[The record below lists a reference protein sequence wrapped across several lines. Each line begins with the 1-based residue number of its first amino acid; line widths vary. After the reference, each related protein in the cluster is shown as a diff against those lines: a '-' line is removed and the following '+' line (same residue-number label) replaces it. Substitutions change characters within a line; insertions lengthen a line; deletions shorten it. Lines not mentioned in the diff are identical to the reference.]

1 MHVAH
6 QLSQSQLQI
15 EVAGTERSIDY
26 LLPDY
31 EKLDRFGIV
40 INRPLGSL
48 GASLLIQAAIVQFYR
63 VAPERAKQ
71 FPQYPE
77 IYVFHVG
84 GRYGDHSN
92 FDFWPPRKEIFLPS
106 ADPVTVLEA
115 VNDRGITRLALP
127 DGPEG
132 DLSVFQNGPST
143 WAEQSSARGRL
154 ASCFAYDPSG
164 ETAGGG
170 VILRSSHR
178 TFEDNVSDTLNPI
191 GAIEDVFGL
200 SAEEFQ
206 AALPGPSV
214 TADAEHWRALV
225 LDRVGEV
232 PDEVR
237 QEIARGRLQ
246 VIDGITSR
254 TESYRTLD
262 ATAALSLLAA
272 S

>member
-6 QLSQSQLQI
+6 QLSHNQLHI
-15 EVAGTERSIDY
+15 EVAGTERSIDD

-31 EKLDRFGIV
+31 ERLDRFGIV

-63 VAPERAKQ
+63 VAPERTTQ
-71 FPQYPE
+71 VPQYPE

-92 FDFWPPRKEIFLPS
+92 FDFWPPRKEIFLPD
-106 ADPVTVLEA
+106 ADPIAVLEA

-127 DGPEG
+127 DGPRG
-132 DLSVFQNGPST
+132 DLSVFEHGPST
-143 WAEQSSARGRL
+143 WAEQNSARGRL

-164 ETAGGG
+164 QTPGGNI
-170 VILRSSHR
+170 VLRSSHR
-178 TFEDNVSDTLNPI
+178 TFEDNVSDTLDPI
-191 GAIEDVFGL
+191 GAIDGVFGL
-200 SAEEFQ
+200 PSEEFQ
-206 AALPGPSV
+206 ATLPGPSV
-214 TADAEHWRALV
+214 TEDAEHWRALT
-225 LDRVGEV
+225 LDRIGEV

-237 QEIARGRLQ
+237 QEITRGRLQ
-246 VIDGITSR
+246 VVDGVPSR

-262 ATAALSLLAA
+262 ATSTLRLLAA
-272 S
+272 C